1 MTEPRATY
9 TTTRADTP
17 DNATLRAS
25 AIWQTAQAKRLA
37 ATLHGYIV
45 RQERLAADPLTDD
58 ATLDGIAADMRDLR
72 VRLEALAA
80 GMENRHG
87 CG

>member
-9 TTTRADTP
+9 TYAT
-17 DNATLRAS
+17 NATADDALRA
-25 AIWQTAQAKRLA
+25 AAVWQAAQAKRLA

-58 ATLDGIAADMRDLR
+58 TTLAGIAAEMRDLR
-72 VRLEALAA
+72 ARLEALAV
-80 GMENRHG
+80 GLTP
-87 CG
+87 